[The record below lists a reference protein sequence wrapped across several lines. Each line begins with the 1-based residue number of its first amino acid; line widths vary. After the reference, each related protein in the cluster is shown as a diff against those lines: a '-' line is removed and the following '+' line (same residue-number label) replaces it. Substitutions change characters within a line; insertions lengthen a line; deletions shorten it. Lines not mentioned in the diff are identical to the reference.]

1 MTERPLTTR
10 QNQILTFISEHID
23 NIGFPPTRHE
33 LSEHFGFRSPNAAE
47 SHLRALEKKG
57 VIQIERGR
65 SRGIT
70 LTALSSGILPPNA
83 RMSLPLV
90 GRVAAGSPIL
100 ALENIEDAYRV
111 DPSLFTPQPHY
122 LLRVEGMS
130 MRDAGI
136 HDQDL
141 LAVHRTPDIRNGQI
155 VVVRIDD
162 EVTVKRFRKQ
172 GHRLT
177 LLPENPDFK
186 PIEVDLRKQE
196 VTIEG
201 LGVGVIRNRLD
212 G

>member
-1 MTERPLTTR
+1 MNDKPLTKR
-10 QNQILTFISEHID
+10 QNQVLIFISEHID
-23 NIGFPPTRHE
+23 NIGFPPTRND
-33 LSEHFGFRSPNAAE
+33 LSLHFGFRSPNAAE

-70 LTALSSGILPPNA
+70 LTALSSASLPDSA
-83 RMSLPLV
+83 HMSLPLV

-100 ALENIEDAYRV
+100 AQENIEHTYRI
-111 DPSLFTPQPHY
+111 DPDLFSPRPHY
-122 LLRVEGMS
+122 FLRVEGMS

-155 VVVRIDD
+155 VVARIDD

-172 GHRLT
+172 GHRVT
-177 LLPENPDFK
+177 LLPENPDFQA
-186 PIEVDLRKQE
+186 IEVDLRHQE
-196 VTIEG
+196 FMIEG
-201 LGVGVIRNRLD
+201 LGVGVVRNHLN

>member
-1 MTERPLTTR
+1 MSSKSLTKR
-10 QNQILTFISEHID
+10 QNQILTYISDHID
-23 NIGFPPTRHE
+23 NSGFPPTRNE
-33 LSEHFGFRSPNAAE
+33 LSEYFGFRSPNAAE

-57 VIQIERGR
+57 VIRIERGR

-70 LTALSSGILPPNA
+70 LTSLSAASLPASAHQP
-83 RMSLPLV
+83 LPLV

-111 DPSLFTPQPHY
+111 DPSLFNPRPHY
-122 LLRVEGMS
+122 LLRVVGMS

-155 VVVRIDD
+155 VVIRVDD
-162 EVTVKRFRKQ
+162 EVTVKRFHKQ
-172 GHRLT
+172 GNRIT
-177 LLPENPDFK
+177 LQPENPDFD
-186 PIEVDLRKQE
+186 PIEVDLRTQD

-201 LGVGVIRNRLD
+201 LGVGVIRNQLD
-212 G
+212 A